1 MMYDFNRTTQ
11 FHISGFPVNFG
22 SIDFWEWFA
31 SYSLDGSIR
40 GGMAEFV
47 IMKALGIEC
56 ERNIWD
62 SYDLE
67 YKGKRIE
74 IKSASLFTCKNRHGF
89 HYEHI
94 ENRRITY
101 SIEPKHKHVIGG
113 DWTSRKRNSDIYIF
127 SLISGVDVSDLA
139 KWDFYII
146 PTESINKT
154 FGNQK
159 TLSLSAI
166 RQIGIPR
173 CGYSELSK
181 YIDSIIK
188 GGIDMS
194 YDPNTEKAAPDR
206 EAEKIE
212 LQRLIACYQVASP
225 DDKNVV
231 WAALNKY
238 ASQIDRI

>member
-1 MMYDFNRTTQ
+1 MHNFDRNTQ
-11 FHISGFPVNFG
+11 FHISGASTGFG

-40 GGMAEFV
+40 GGMAEFIV
-47 IMKALGIEC
+47 MKALGIED

-62 SYDLE
+62 SYDLQ
-67 YKGKRIE
+67 YRGKRIE

-89 HYEHI
+89 QYEYV
-94 ENRRITY
+94 ENQRIVY
-101 SIEPKHKHVIGG
+101 SIAPKHKHVIGG
-113 DWTSRKRNSDIYIF
+113 DWTSRQRNSDIYIF
-127 SLISGVDVSDLA
+127 VLISGRDVSDLA
-139 KWDFYII
+139 KWAFYVL
-146 PTESINKT
+146 PTESINNL
-154 FGNQK
+154 FGSQK

-166 RQIGIPR
+166 KRNTPPQV
-173 CGYSELSK
+173 YTELRE
-181 YIDSIIK
+181 YIDAIIQ

-194 YDPNTEKAAPDR
+194 YDPNTEKATPDDR
-206 EAEKIE
+206 ESQKIE
-212 LQRLIACYQVASP
+212 LQRLIACYQLASS